1 MTGQAFGVEIY
12 FLRVVEVVV
21 RVVAGQAT
29 DARVVRVIAFASG
42 QPVRL
47 EADISNTEVSLEGD
61 FRPGAVTLA
70 AEVGSLFRGETD
82 QLVQVFWRRRV
93 VIARQHR
100 SQVRVDCLMT
110 VPALH
115 SWSQFI
121 QGELLSLH
129 GIRSVASKAVPLVI
143 IAHQAPG
150 GLDDVGR
157 DRGLRIPW

>member
-1 MTGQAFGVEIY
+1 MLAILGF
-12 FLRVVEVVV
+12 
-21 RVVAGQAT
+21 
-29 DARVVRVIAFASG
+29 
-42 QPVRL
+42 P
-47 EADISNTEVSLEGD
+47 LEGY

-93 VIARQHR
+93 VIAGQHR
-100 SQVRVDCLMT
+100 CQVRVDCLMT

-115 SWSQFI
+115 PWSQFV

-143 IAHQAPG
+143 MLIKRPAAWMMSG
-150 GLDDVGR
+150 GTEPPDPMVVPRPFSSWNQLTR
-157 DRGLRIPW
+157 LS